1 MVNVAQITTEVPG
14 ERTLVVGRPTVRGKF
29 LYVGNEKFWVR
40 GVSYGTFFV
49 DDNGEERLNPEMV
62 ARDFALMA
70 ANGFNVVRV
79 HTGPPRW
86 LLDMALENGL
96 RVMVGLNWG
105 EHMAFMDDPGKVE
118 EITARVRRR
127 MRACARRP
135 ERGGIRSGDVGLAG
149 PSRLASR
156 LLRGHRIRVDGR
168 VVPWAVSGR
177 GLGVRVDDPRSDAE
191 ARPGDG
197 DPGVRGVPVPL
208 GDALA
213 EN

>member
-49 DDNGEERLNPEMV
+49 GDDGEERLNPEMV
-62 ARDFALMA
+62 ARDFAIMA

-96 RVMVGLNWG
+96 RVMFGSTWG
-105 EHMAFMDDPGKVE
+105 EHMP
-118 EITARVRRR
+118 
-127 MRACARRP
+127 C
-135 ERGGIRSGDVGLAG
+135 
-149 PSRLASR
+149 
-156 LLRGHRIRVDGR
+156 
-168 VVPWAVSGR
+168 
-177 GLGVRVDDPRSDAE
+177 
-191 ARPGDG
+191 
-197 DPGVRGVPVPL
+197 
-208 GDALA
+208 LA
-213 EN
+213 EPDKAAQSLSPTLR